1 MRRKDEREQMHFE
14 NERQTLTSSYFQ
26 KTQAAALSQ
35 LKRNMKKMIIYHWTS
50 SQIFCT
56 FYEMRVPGTV
66 GSFIKFLTSHKG
78 H

>member
-56 FYEMRVPGTV
+56 FYEMRVYELIAWY
-66 GSFIKFLTSHKG
+66 SRFLH
-78 H
+78 